1 MEANIKAAVAAGI
14 NTYGRVDNIETKSE
28 FLTKVEHVFDTDGKY
43 IDKLALLDE
52 AFDDYPLFDELREVY
67 VDLLLMN
74 FFSIDIQKLEED
86 YLESEEWEKIEDET
100 IDRGTELLNIF
111 LYLRECKDDE
121 IDPDL
126 DDYLKEFL
134 LVDEDEFQDEFNIYE
149 DLIENQQ
156 LVETSIQE
164 ICENAKIMNL
174 TEEME
179 ELFVPFMSF
188 FLQPVGTDQ
197 AYKDLEKYSN
207 NKAYDVAV
215 YSLITNFNQSR

>member
-74 FFSIDIQKLEED
+74 FFSTDIQKLEED

-134 LVDEDEFQDEFNIYE
+134 LVDEDEFQDEHEIYE
-149 DLIENQQ
+149 DIIANQI
-156 LVETSIQE
+156 LVESTYAE
-164 ICENAKIMNL
+164 IAKTAKTINPS
-174 TEEME
+174 TEVY
-179 ELFVPFMSF
+179 ELFYAILSF
-188 FLQPVGTDQ
+188 FSEINP
-197 AYKDLEKYSN
+197 KDAQFEEYESQSE
-207 NKAYDVAV
+207 NKAFDAALYQI
-215 YSLITNFNQSR
+215 ITNFYKG

>member
-28 FLTKVEHVFDTDGKY
+28 FLAKVENVFDTDGRY

-67 VDLLLMN
+67 IDLLLMN
-74 FFSIDIQKLEED
+74 FFSTDIQKLEED

-134 LVDEDEFQDEFNIYE
+134 LVDEDEFQDEHEIYE
-149 DLIENQQ
+149 DIIANQI
-156 LVETSIQE
+156 LVESTYAE
-164 ICENAKIMNL
+164 IAKTAKTINPSS
-174 TEEME
+174 EVY
-179 ELFVPFMSF
+179 ELFYAILSF
-188 FLQPVGTDQ
+188 FSEINP
-197 AYKDLEKYSN
+197 KDAQFEEYESHSE
-207 NKAYDVAV
+207 NKAFDAALYQI
-215 YSLITNFNQSR
+215 ITNFYKG

>member
-74 FFSIDIQKLEED
+74 FFSTDIQKLEED

-134 LVDEDEFQDEFNIYE
+134 LVDEDEFQDEHEIYE
-149 DLIENQQ
+149 DIIANQI
-156 LVETSIQE
+156 LVESTYAE
-164 ICENAKIMNL
+164 IAKTAKTINPSS
-174 TEEME
+174 EVY
-179 ELFVPFMSF
+179 ELFYAIISF
-188 FLQPVGTDQ
+188 FSEINP
-197 AYKDLEKYSN
+197 KDAQFEEYESHSE
-207 NKAYDVAV
+207 NKAFDAALYQI
-215 YSLITNFNQSR
+215 ITNFYKG

>member
-28 FLTKVEHVFDTDGKY
+28 FLAKVENVFDTDGKY

-67 VDLLLMN
+67 IDLLLMN
-74 FFSIDIQKLEED
+74 FFSTDIQKLEED

-134 LVDEDEFQDEFNIYE
+134 LVDEDEFQDEHEIYE
-149 DLIENQQ
+149 DIIANQI
-156 LVETSIQE
+156 LVESTYAE
-164 ICENAKIMNL
+164 IAKTAKTINPSS
-174 TEEME
+174 EVY
-179 ELFVPFMSF
+179 ELFYAILSF
-188 FLQPVGTDQ
+188 FSEINP
-197 AYKDLEKYSN
+197 KDAQFEEYESQSE
-207 NKAYDVAV
+207 NKAFDAALYQI
-215 YSLITNFNQSR
+215 ITNFYKG

>member
-28 FLTKVEHVFDTDGKY
+28 FLTKVEYVFDTDGKY

-134 LVDEDEFQDEFNIYE
+134 LVDEDEFQDEHEIYE
-149 DLIENQQ
+149 DIIANQI
-156 LVETSIQE
+156 LVESTYAE
-164 ICENAKIMNL
+164 IAKTAKTINPSS
-174 TEEME
+174 EVY
-179 ELFVPFMSF
+179 ELFYAIISF
-188 FLQPVGTDQ
+188 FSEINP
-197 AYKDLEKYSN
+197 KDAQFEEYESHSE
-207 NKAYDVAV
+207 NKAFDAALYQI
-215 YSLITNFNQSR
+215 ITNFYKG

>member
-28 FLTKVEHVFDTDGKY
+28 FLTKVEHVFDTDAKY

-52 AFDDYPLFDELREVY
+52 AFDDYPLFHELREVY

-134 LVDEDEFQDEFNIYE
+134 LVDEDEFQDEHEIYE
-149 DLIENQQ
+149 DIIANQI
-156 LVETSIQE
+156 LVESTYAE
-164 ICENAKIMNL
+164 IAKTAKTINPSS
-174 TEEME
+174 EVY
-179 ELFVPFMSF
+179 ELFYAIISF
-188 FLQPVGTDQ
+188 FSEINP
-197 AYKDLEKYSN
+197 KDAQFEEYESHSE
-207 NKAYDVAV
+207 NKAFDAALYQI
-215 YSLITNFNQSR
+215 ITNFYKG

>member
-28 FLTKVEHVFDTDGKY
+28 FLTKVEHVFDTDAKY

-134 LVDEDEFQDEFNIYE
+134 LVDEDEFQDEHEIYE
-149 DLIENQQ
+149 DIIANQI
-156 LVETSIQE
+156 LVESTYAE
-164 ICENAKIMNL
+164 IAKTAKTINPSS
-174 TEEME
+174 EVY
-179 ELFVPFMSF
+179 ELFYAIISF
-188 FLQPVGTDQ
+188 FSEINP
-197 AYKDLEKYSN
+197 KDAQFEEYESHSE
-207 NKAYDVAV
+207 NKAFDAALYQI
-215 YSLITNFNQSR
+215 ITNFYKG

>member
-28 FLTKVEHVFDTDGKY
+28 FLTKVESVFDTDGKY
-43 IDKLALLDE
+43 IDKLALLDQ

-74 FFSIDIQKLEED
+74 FFSTDILKLEED

-134 LVDEDEFQDEFNIYE
+134 LVDEDEFQDEHEIYE
-149 DLIENQQ
+149 DIIANQI
-156 LVETSIQE
+156 LVESTYAE
-164 ICENAKIMNL
+164 IAKTAKTIDPSS
-174 TEEME
+174 EVY
-179 ELFVPFMSF
+179 ELFYAILSF
-188 FLQPVGTDQ
+188 FSEINPKEAQLADYEAQS
-197 AYKDLEKYSN
+197 E
-207 NKAYDVAV
+207 NKAFDAALYQV
-215 YSLITNFNQSR
+215 ITNFYKA

>member
-134 LVDEDEFQDEFNIYE
+134 LVDEDEFQDEHEIYE
-149 DLIENQQ
+149 DIIANQI
-156 LVETSIQE
+156 LVESTYAE
-164 ICENAKIMNL
+164 IAKTAKTINPSS
-174 TEEME
+174 EVY
-179 ELFVPFMSF
+179 ELFYAIISF
-188 FLQPVGTDQ
+188 FSEINP
-197 AYKDLEKYSN
+197 KDAQFEEYESHSE
-207 NKAYDVAV
+207 NKAFDAALYQI
-215 YSLITNFNQSR
+215 ITNFYKG